1 MKSISS
7 LIIIISFLFS
17 SSFANTNTNANANA
31 NANANTKANKSKNTN
46 ANTNTNAEAPSPKT
60 QISKGVDTVVI
71 ALRESAD
78 SVFKKFKRRAVA
90 QDYYLTYVD
99 DEARVFLTNF
109 YDLSKKMSIQI
120 KTYVK
125 ELESGG
131 SNVVINAK
139 ILKLKKVKKNP
150 NHRPVRLRYKKNGE
164 YDAEAWRAFYL
175 YAVGSQKWKHQFIK
189 HEI

>member
-1 MKSISS
+1 MKILTILLCSVLFSISA
-7 LIIIISFLFS
+7 FS
-17 SSFANTNTNANANA
+17 DEAKKAPGPKVNIPSGANT
-31 NANANTKANKSKNTN
+31 
-46 ANTNTNAEAPSPKT
+46 
-60 QISKGVDTVVI
+60 IVI
-71 ALRESAD
+71 ALKDTPDNA
-78 SVFKKFKRRAVA
+78 FKRFKRRAVA

-109 YDLSKKMSIQI
+109 YDLSKKTSIQI

-125 ELESGG
+125 AVKGGG

-139 ILKLKKVKKNP
+139 FLKLKKLKKYP
-150 NHRPVRLRYKKNGE
+150 NYRPMKLRYKKDGD
-164 YDAEAWRAFYL
+164 YGSEAWRAFYL